1 METDLPAAPA
11 ASKEGE
17 GEVKSGERHCEEL
30 DETLNRILTSVEEL
44 RKEDPREVLDKTQ
57 ARLYGGF

>member
-1 METDLPAAPA
+1 METDLPVASE

-17 GEVKSGERHCEEL
+17 GEVKSGERHGEEL

-44 RKEDPREVLDKTQ
+44 RKKDPRETLEKTQ